1 MNYYYFVATLPELS
15 FDTPPDM
22 SLEDFITLC
31 EAQLSPRDYKVMKEL
46 LASTPDIT
54 GGSGFAKAW
63 QEKET
68 QLRNAI
74 VKIRAAKQQKD
85 AAPFLKETKAI
96 ETAATR
102 AAEEAFLKKSPLDR
116 ELALD
121 HFRWQQIEELAGLD
135 QFTTKAVLAYGL
147 KFKLATRWADMGR
160 EEGEKI
166 AEELLNKK
174 PGEEPDENIK
184 THTEQS

>member
-1 MNYYYFVATLPELS
+1 MNYYYLVATLPELS

-22 SLEDFITLC
+22 SQEEFLTLC
-31 EAQLSPRDYKVMKEL
+31 GEHLSARDYKVMKEL
-46 LASTPDIT
+46 LESTPDKKA
-54 GGSGFAKAW
+54 GSGFAKAW

-68 QLRNAI
+68 QLRNEI

-85 AAPFLKETKAI
+85 AEPFLKETKTI
-96 ETAATR
+96 ETAASK

-135 QFTTKAVLAYGL
+135 PFTTKAVLAYGL
-147 KFKLATRWADMGR
+147 KFKLAKRWADMGR
-160 EEGEKI
+160 EQGEKT

-174 PGEEPDENIK
+174 PGEDEPAENIK
-184 THTEQS
+184 THTE

>member
-1 MNYYYFVATLPELS
+1 MNYYYLAASLPELS

-22 SLEDFITLC
+22 SLDDFMTLC
-31 EAQLSPRDYKVMKEL
+31 AEHLSARDYKAMENLIVTP
-46 LASTPDIT
+46 AANST
-54 GGSGFAKAW
+54 GFANAW

-85 AAPFLKETKAI
+85 AEPFLKKTKTV
-96 ETAATR
+96 ETAASR
-102 AAEEAFLKKSPLDR
+102 AADEAYLKKSPLDR

-135 QFTTKAVLAYGL
+135 PFTTKAILAYGL
-147 KFKLATRWADMGR
+147 KLKLASRWANMNR
-160 EEGEKI
+160 EQGEKI
-166 AEELLNKK
+166 AEELMNKK
-174 PGEEPDENIK
+174 PDEEPDENK
-184 THTEQS
+184 TTHTEQS

>member
-1 MNYYYFVATLPELS
+1 MNYYYLVATLPELS
-15 FDTPPDM
+15 FDKPPDM
-22 SLEDFITLC
+22 SQEEFLTLC
-31 EAQLSPRDYKVMKEL
+31 AEHLSPRDYKAMEDL
-46 LASTPDIT
+46 LESSPDQAADT
-54 GGSGFAKAW
+54 GFAKAW

-74 VKIRAAKQQKD
+74 VKIRAARQQKD
-85 AAPFLKETKAI
+85 AAPFLKETNSV

-135 QFTTKAVLAYGL
+135 PFTTKAVLAYGL
-147 KFKLATRWADMGR
+147 KFKLATRWADMDR
-160 EEGEKI
+160 EKGENI

-174 PGEEPDENIK
+174 PGEEPD
-184 THTEQS
+184 